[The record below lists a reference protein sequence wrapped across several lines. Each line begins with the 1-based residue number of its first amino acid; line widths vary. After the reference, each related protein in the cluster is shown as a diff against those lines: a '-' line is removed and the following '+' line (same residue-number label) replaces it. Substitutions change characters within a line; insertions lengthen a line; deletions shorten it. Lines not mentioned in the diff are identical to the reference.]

1 MLMMPAMVTFPV
13 VFVIGGGDGIRRRVD
28 DSEFHGGCDD
38 GDASIDGDDD
48 DRHNGD
54 YGHDYV

>member
-1 MLMMPAMVTFPV
+1 MVTFPV